1 LNEKIFD
8 MEVKLLDWSIA
19 AGGALYE
26 LMRKS
31 MEQMKDMKYMLEQ
44 DGDVLEDRGDKVLEY
59 GYLVVE
65 WNGDTK
71 SA

>member
-1 LNEKIFD
+1 
-8 MEVKLLDWSIA
+8 
-19 AGGALYE
+19 
-26 LMRKS
+26 
-31 MEQMKDMKYMLEQ
+31 MKDMKYMLEQ

>member
-1 LNEKIFD
+1 